1 MDYLHLKSMYVSYLF
16 HVHIYLSEKFRV
28 MIDYIF
34 QLQLKKKNQIK
45 AKISYINSKNFKIDE
60 EDI

>member
-28 MIDYIF
+28 TIDYIF
-34 QLQLKKKNQIK
+34 QLQLKKKK
-45 AKISYINSKNFKIDE
+45 PDKSKNI
-60 EDI
+60 IYR